1 MADNYVTN
9 TGSGGDT
16 FAADDIAGVKFPRV
30 KLVIGADGS
39 NDGDVASGNP
49 IPVTGTVNAAQSG
62 TWNVTNISGTVSLP
76 TGAATAAKQPAL
88 GTAGTPSSDVIT
100 VQGAASMTAIK
111 TDGSAVTQPV
121 SGTVSITANSAVNVA
136 QINGVATS
144 MGNGVSGTG
153 VQRVTI
159 ASDSTG
165 QVALAAGSNT
175 IGALTANQTVDIN
188 RIAGNAASAGNG
200 ASGTG
205 VLRVTIANDSTGV
218 VGLNAGTNLVGRMSS
233 SDETSTIYN
242 ATTALTPKFAAIS
255 AASSGNNTLVA
266 AVTSKKVR
274 VLAMNLVGAAAQV
287 NAYIT
292 DGAGGSAIWAGSTN
306 KASLAQYGGFVL
318 PYNPVGWFE
327 TTASTALVLNLSGA
341 TAIGGSLTYV
351 EV

>member
-1 MADNYVTN
+1 MADNYTTN
-9 TGSGGDT
+9 AGSGGDT

-30 KLVIGADGS
+30 KLIVGADGA

-49 IPVTGTVNAAQSG
+49 LPISAA
-62 TWNVTNISGTVSLP
+62 SLP
-76 TGAATAAKQPAL
+76 LPSGAATAAKQPAL
-88 GTAGTPSSDVIT
+88 GTAGTASADVIT
-100 VQGAASMTAIK
+100 VQGIASMTALK
-111 TDGSAVTQPV
+111 VDGSAVTQPV
-121 SGTVSITANSAVNVA
+121 SGTVSITANSSVNVN
-136 QINGVATS
+136 QVGGTSVAT
-144 MGNGVSGTG
+144 GNGAVSAG

-165 QVALAAGSNT
+165 QVTLAAGSAT
-175 IGALTANQTVDIN
+175 IGALTANQTVDLN
-188 RIAGNAASAGNG
+188 RIGGNAVSAGNG

-218 VGLNAGTNLVGRMSS
+218 VGLSAGTNLVGRVSS

-242 ATTALTPKFAAIS
+242 ATTALTPKFAAVS
-255 AASSGNNTLVA
+255 AASSGNNTLIS
-266 AVTSKKVR
+266 AVVGKKVR

-287 NAYIT
+287 NTYIT

-327 TTASTALVLNLSGA
+327 TSSNTALVLNLSGA
-341 TAIGGSLTYV
+341 TAIGGSITYV